1 MILYDLN
8 CAETKKYN
16 FRDELSFPRS
26 TLSIQVIWVLTIIF
40 PERQMRGYKKWYI
53 NRTYGGENSVK
64 SYYI

>member
-1 MILYDLN
+1 MTFYDLN
-8 CAETKKYN
+8 YVETKKDDFN
-16 FRDELSFPRS
+16 NKLSFPRS